1 MSRLIARN
9 PLKALEVGRVL
20 LNYIKANP
28 GGLHY
33 AKHFPNDG
41 WGERRQLKHQR
52 DCYSIEVFSDI
63 AYAAGANHRSVQGIA
78 VFFAGSPVAWQSS
91 QQPFATHSTAESELV
106 SYCESLL
113 IGRATESLLCAMWG
127 HPLNRNP
134 FTRTIYGD
142 NLAAIGLASGNT
154 CASWR
159 TRHLRIRASILKEAM
174 EEECEV
180 PGGIWRLLHLKGSE
194 LVADGLTKQLL
205 GQAFARFVMDLGLRR
220 EVAMSSSSAVA
231 GEDRPEESQ
240 NSSTSGVG
248 PSSSGAP
255 GDFAAVKA
263 IVLGSTLLSV
273 AEASQGAQPEEDFTP
288 VWVAGATLMALGAVV
303 GQIVSRCCLKRL
315 HVDNSGRHG
324 TSSEDEVLVVSEDE
338 LHAPVQGRGSSS
350 CTSAPVQGRGSSS
363 CTSAPVQG
371 RGSSSCTSAPVQGRG
386 SSSCTS
392 APEQGRGSSSRT
404 SAPEQGCS
412 LASRTSS
419 TSQNI
424 RRRSGLAAAGGEAK
438 RDSAAAMVSEARAL
452 AADAASSASS
462 AAAAAERALSLA
474 AVVSASS
481 EARVVS
487 SGKDPAGGAEIKNPW
502 NLFQHEN
509 RNKGWTPQKM
519 AEMYQRQKNPEM
531 P

>member
-1 MSRLIARN
+1 M
-9 PLKALEVGRVL
+9 
-20 LNYIKANP
+20 
-28 GGLHY
+28 
-33 AKHFPNDG
+33 
-41 WGERRQLKHQR
+41 
-52 DCYSIEVFSDI
+52 
-63 AYAAGANHRSVQGIA
+63 
-78 VFFAGSPVAWQSS
+78 
-91 QQPFATHSTAESELV
+91 
-106 SYCESLL
+106 
-113 IGRATESLLCAMWG
+113 
-127 HPLNRNP
+127 
-134 FTRTIYGD
+134 
-142 NLAAIGLASGNT
+142 
-154 CASWR
+154 
-159 TRHLRIRASILKEAM
+159 
-174 EEECEV
+174 
-180 PGGIWRLLHLKGSE
+180 
-194 LVADGLTKQLL
+194 
-205 GQAFARFVMDLGLRR
+205 
-220 EVAMSSSSAVA
+220 
-231 GEDRPEESQ
+231 
-240 NSSTSGVG
+240 G

-273 AEASQGAQPEEDFTP
+273 AEASQGAQPEEDFRP

-350 CTSAPVQGRGSSS
+350 CTSAP
-363 CTSAPVQG
+363 
-371 RGSSSCTSAPVQGRG
+371 
-386 SSSCTS
+386 
-392 APEQGRGSSSRT
+392 EQGRGSSSRT

-424 RRRSGLAAAGGEAK
+424 RRRSGLAAAGCEAK

-487 SGKDPAGGAEIKNPW
+487 SGKDPADGAEIKNPW

>member
-1 MSRLIARN
+1 
-9 PLKALEVGRVL
+9 
-20 LNYIKANP
+20 
-28 GGLHY
+28 
-33 AKHFPNDG
+33 
-41 WGERRQLKHQR
+41 
-52 DCYSIEVFSDI
+52 
-63 AYAAGANHRSVQGIA
+63 
-78 VFFAGSPVAWQSS
+78 
-91 QQPFATHSTAESELV
+91 
-106 SYCESLL
+106 
-113 IGRATESLLCAMWG
+113 
-127 HPLNRNP
+127 
-134 FTRTIYGD
+134 
-142 NLAAIGLASGNT
+142 
-154 CASWR
+154 
-159 TRHLRIRASILKEAM
+159 
-174 EEECEV
+174 
-180 PGGIWRLLHLKGSE
+180 
-194 LVADGLTKQLL
+194 
-205 GQAFARFVMDLGLRR
+205 MDMGLRR

-288 VWVAGATLMALGAVV
+288 IWVAGATLMALGAVV

-363 CTSAPVQG
+363 CTN
-371 RGSSSCTSAPVQGRG
+371 APVQGRG

-462 AAAAAERALSLA
+462 AAAA
-474 AVVSASS
+474 
-481 EARVVS
+481 
-487 SGKDPAGGAEIKNPW
+487 GGASFESCCCGER
-502 NLFQHEN
+502 FV
-509 RNKGWTPQKM
+509 
-519 AEMYQRQKNPEM
+519 
-531 P
+531 

>member
-1 MSRLIARN
+1 M
-9 PLKALEVGRVL
+9 
-20 LNYIKANP
+20 
-28 GGLHY
+28 
-33 AKHFPNDG
+33 
-41 WGERRQLKHQR
+41 
-52 DCYSIEVFSDI
+52 
-63 AYAAGANHRSVQGIA
+63 
-78 VFFAGSPVAWQSS
+78 
-91 QQPFATHSTAESELV
+91 
-106 SYCESLL
+106 
-113 IGRATESLLCAMWG
+113 
-127 HPLNRNP
+127 
-134 FTRTIYGD
+134 
-142 NLAAIGLASGNT
+142 
-154 CASWR
+154 
-159 TRHLRIRASILKEAM
+159 
-174 EEECEV
+174 
-180 PGGIWRLLHLKGSE
+180 
-194 LVADGLTKQLL
+194 
-205 GQAFARFVMDLGLRR
+205 
-220 EVAMSSSSAVA
+220 
-231 GEDRPEESQ
+231 
-240 NSSTSGVG
+240 G

-315 HVDNSGRHG
+315 NVDNSGRHG

-371 RGSSSCTSAPVQGRG
+371 RGSSSCTSAPEQGRG

-424 RRRSGLAAAGGEAK
+424 RRRSGLAAAGCEAK

-487 SGKDPAGGAEIKNPW
+487 SGKDPADGAEIKNPW